1 VTPSL
6 VMRGAPNDLSPGALR
21 RLKKISGASRR
32 DSLTF
37 CNKFAVCSFS
47 AKT

>member
-1 VTPSL
+1 MDAGIAAAL
-6 VMRGAPNDLSPGALR
+6 NDTRALR

-32 DSLTF
+32 GSLTF
-37 CNKFAVCSFS
+37 CNNFAVCSFT

>member
-1 VTPSL
+1 MFAMQT
-6 VMRGAPNDLSPGALR
+6 LR

-32 DSLTF
+32 RSLTV
-37 CNKFAVCSFS
+37 CNNFAVCSFT